1 MQIAEQ
7 IKSFFHDM
15 GIHSTTIQPEFV
27 DILEEVSFLK
37 CCFLK
42 IKFNCIFFLR
52 TFFKSKN
59 LLIPNSF

>member
-27 DILEEVSFLK
+27 DILEEVWPMFSLK
-37 CCFLK
+37 LSILK
-42 IKFNCIFFLR
+42 IF
-52 TFFKSKN
+52 
-59 LLIPNSF
+59 

>member
-27 DILEEVSFLK
+27 DILEEVGLFLIFK
-37 CCFLK
+37 PK
-42 IKFNCIFFLR
+42 NWFN
-52 TFFKSKN
+52 
-59 LLIPNSF
+59 